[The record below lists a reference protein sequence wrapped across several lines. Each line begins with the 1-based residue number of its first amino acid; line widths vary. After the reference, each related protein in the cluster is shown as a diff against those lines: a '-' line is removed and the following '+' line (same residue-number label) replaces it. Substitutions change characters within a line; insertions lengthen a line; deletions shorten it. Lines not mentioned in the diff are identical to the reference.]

1 MMNRNIYIIYALTV
15 CKNSWFWLGIWVF
28 YYLKF
33 TSYAGIGF
41 METTMGIIWSI
52 SEVPTG
58 AVADLLGKKP
68 TLFLAFL
75 LQALGIGFLASAQ
88 QYNHLLIGVSIAGLG
103 GALSSGTIEALVYD
117 TLKQWKKEK
126 TYSTVLA
133 RMTFL
138 QLATPAAAS
147 IIGGYLY
154 TIYPRLPFI
163 LHASMYAI
171 GTILT
176 LFLTEPLIDSIKF
189 SLKNFLSQT
198 TKGMQQLFVSDDIR
212 TQTIVLL
219 SIGGIVVIFEEMLNN
234 FLGVEFGYKEH
245 ELGVIW
251 AIISIIGALAAQSSP
266 WIHKNLKLKRAY
278 IILGCIIAITAIMSP
293 WIGIILGSITI
304 VIRYASAMILGN
316 LTSIAINERTPSAYR
331 ATTLSTFNMIKGI
344 PYVLLAWI
352 VGSAADIY
360 TARIIACILGGI
372 LLLLL
377 MFQSS
382 LLFMKRDKHH

>member
-1 MMNRNIYIIYALTV
+1 
-15 CKNSWFWLGIWVF
+15 
-28 YYLKF
+28 
-33 TSYAGIGF
+33 